1 MQAGSRGVPMT
12 AAVDD
17 AGGFDAWNPG
27 IVSQVPRELLPLATL
42 FRPANVFTSVAAA
55 SELHGLT
62 GLPLADLVSF
72 RPERLALHELLIRV
86 TADFEVPDGSRIG
99 DLGINFRA
107 IVNRLLTRH
116 LLPREAL
123 FRDTYAQARREL
135 SQAIDAVQSRVLGR
149 AGRDWGPAQIAALD
163 EMAAGAPERADGV
176 AARTLSQIL
185 SALFQTH
192 GCAWGTGSLIAAVAT
207 DVASNDYCGAAV
219 GRALEPL
226 LYAAAEQEGYRL
238 LPPQPR
244 PVVINTKGA
253 SASGKSTLR
262 PLQKALAADIGVE
275 WRDFALISP
284 DIWRKQLLDYASLG
298 PHFKYAGAL
307 TAAEVRI
314 IDQKLDR
321 YMARKHDRGAMS
333 HLLID
338 RFRFDSFAANS
349 EEAGSNLL
357 TRFGQTVYLFMMVT
371 PPELLVER
379 AWKRGLEFGRYKAV
393 DDTLDHSVEAN
404 RGIPDMFFT
413 WARRPDKQLRFEF
426 LDNTVRFGDRPRTI
440 AFGDNDSF
448 NLLSARCLSNIQRYA
463 RINVNATAA
472 DQLFPDAAALAPQHN
487 TAFLKRCL
495 KEFRRLN
502 FAEQATGRIYL
513 RIEDGCVAWVDAEA
527 LAAAI
532 EDPDTLAAIR
542 EVAPAALGDGVRC
555 NPSPQFL
562 QADQPAPTLGDWG
575 RGTASG

>member
-1 MQAGSRGVPMT
+1 MT
-12 AAVDD
+12 APADAV
-17 AGGFDAWNPG
+17 GHFHAWRPG

-42 FRPANVFTSVAAA
+42 FRAENVFTSVAAA

-62 GLPLADLVSF
+62 GLPLDDLVTF

-116 LLPREAL
+116 LLPHESTFREAYT
-123 FRDTYAQARREL
+123 RARREL
-135 SQAIDAVQSRVLGR
+135 QLAIESAHSRALGS
-149 AGRDWGPAQIAALD
+149 AGRDWGLAEIALLD
-163 EMAAGAPERADGV
+163 QLAAAAPDQAGEL

-192 GCAWGTGSLIAAVAT
+192 GCAWGTAALVTSVAT
-207 DVASNDYCGAAV
+207 DIACNEYCGEAIGGV
-219 GRALEPL
+219 LGPL
-226 LYAAAEQEGYRL
+226 LLDAAAQEGYRL
-238 LPPQPR
+238 LPPQRR
-244 PVVINTKGA
+244 PVIINTKGA
-253 SASGKSTLR
+253 SASGKSSLR

-298 PHFKYAGAL
+298 PHYKYAGAL

-314 IDQKLDR
+314 VDQKLDR
-321 YMARKHDRGAMS
+321 YMARKHERGGMS

-349 EEAGSNLL
+349 AEAGSNLL

-379 AWKRGLEFGRYKAV
+379 AWTRGLEFGRYKAV

-413 WARRPDKQLRFEF
+413 WARRTDKQLRFEF
-426 LDNTVRFGDRPRTI
+426 LDNTVLHGERPRTI
-440 AFGDNDSF
+440 AFGDNDTF
-448 NLLSARCLSNIQRYA
+448 NLMSARCLSNIQRYG
-463 RINVNATAA
+463 RINVNALGA
-472 DQLFPDAAALAPQHN
+472 DQLFPDSAALAPEHN
-487 TAFLKRCL
+487 TSFLKRCL
-495 KEFRRLN
+495 EEFHTVN
-502 FAEQATGRIYL
+502 FAEQSTGRIYL
-513 RIEDGCVAWVDAEA
+513 RIEAGAVVWADADG
-527 LAAAI
+527 LAAAVG
-532 EDPDTLAAIR
+532 DPDTRAGVR
-542 EVAPAALGDGVRC
+542 VVAPAAFDDNVRR
-555 NPSPQFL
+555 PPAPQFL
-562 QADQPAPTLGDWG
+562 EAQQGLPTLGAWG
-575 RGTASG
+575 PPTSGS